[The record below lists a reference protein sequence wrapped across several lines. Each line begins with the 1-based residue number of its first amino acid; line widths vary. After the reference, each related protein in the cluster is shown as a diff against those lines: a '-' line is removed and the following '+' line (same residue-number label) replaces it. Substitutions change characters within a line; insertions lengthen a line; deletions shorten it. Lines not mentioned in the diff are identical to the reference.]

1 MSKWRQGSGP
11 PKILLDI
18 FMMLRGTTARPSP
31 GFCQNPSSMARRE
44 TVIHRHFFKTV
55 HSAELSLPLCAG
67 RALYRRP
74 ARRDSQQPTRRII
87 LSMALTDS
95 NVLKLAP
102 DAPTPAYRSAPHNI
116 EAEQSLLGAI
126 LVNNDAFYRVSD
138 FLEPKHFFEP
148 IHQTIYETTGSLIR
162 MGKIATP
169 VTLKTF
175 VPAETTMGGMT
186 VGQYLA
192 RLAAEATTIINAQ
205 DYGRTIYDMALRR
218 DLIRIGEDMVN
229 VAFDAPVDFAPRA
242 QIEDAERQL
251 YELAESGRYDG
262 GFQRFS
268 QALTVAVDM
277 AAKAFQRD
285 GNLSGIATGLR
296 DLDTKMGGLQA
307 SDLIIVAGRPGMGK
321 TALAPNIAYN
331 IAKAHRAEVQPDGT
345 MKSVN
350 GGIVGFFSCEMS
362 AEQLATRIL
371 AEQTGIASSMIRRG
385 GIKQDEFDRIRDY
398 TIKLEHLPLFV
409 DETGGLSIS
418 QLTARARRLKRQKGL
433 DLIVVDYIQ
442 LLQGSGKRGNDN
454 RVQEVT
460 EITTSLKAL
469 AKELNIPVIALSQL
483 SRQVESRDDKHPQLS
498 DLRESG
504 SIEQDADVVL
514 FVFREEYYLQNK
526 EPRAGTPEHEKWQ
539 LDMSLVHGRAEVIIA
554 KQRHGPT
561 GTVDLQFEGQFT
573 RFSDLVQDSH
583 LPTYTR

>member
-1 MSKWRQGSGP
+1 
-11 PKILLDI
+11 
-18 FMMLRGTTARPSP
+18 
-31 GFCQNPSSMARRE
+31 MA
-44 TVIHRHFFKTV
+44 
-55 HSAELSLPLCAG
+55 P
-67 RALYRRP
+67 
-74 ARRDSQQPTRRII
+74 
-87 LSMALTDS
+87 TDS

-102 DAPTPAYRSAPHNI
+102 DAGAPAFRSAPHNI
-116 EAEQSLLGAI
+116 EAEQALLGAI

-148 IHQTIYETTGSLIR
+148 IHQTIYETSGSLIR

-175 VPAETTMGGMT
+175 LPADTDIGGMT

-205 DYGRTIYDMALRR
+205 DYGRTIYELALRR
-218 DLIRIGEDMVN
+218 DLIGIGEDMVN
-229 VAFDAPVDFAPRA
+229 VAYDAPVDFAPRA
-242 QIEDAERQL
+242 QIEDAERRL

-262 GFQRFS
+262 GFQRFA

-285 GNLSGIATGLR
+285 GKLSGIATGLR
-296 DLDTKMGGLQA
+296 DLDTKMGGLQS
-307 SDLIIVAGRPGMGK
+307 SDLIIIAGRPGMGK
-321 TALAPNIAYN
+321 TSLATNIAYN
-331 IAKAHRAEVQPDGT
+331 VAKAHRAEVQADGT
-345 MKSVN
+345 MRSVN

-362 AEQLATRIL
+362 AEQLATRII
-371 AEQTGIASSMIRRG
+371 AERTGIPSSSIRRG
-385 GIKQDEFDRIRDY
+385 GITEADFEKIRDY
-398 TIKLEHLPLFV
+398 SIELQSLPFYV

-469 AKELNIPVIALSQL
+469 AKELNVPVIALSQL
-483 SRQVESRDDKHPQLS
+483 SRQVENRDDKRPQLA

-504 SIEQDADVVL
+504 SIEQDADVVM
-514 FVFREEYYLQNK
+514 FVYREEYYLANK
-526 EPRAGTPEHEKWQ
+526 EPRAGTPEYEKWQ
-539 LDMSLVHGRAEVIIA
+539 TEMDLAHGKAEVIIG

-561 GTVDLQFEGQFT
+561 GTVDLHFEASVT
-573 RFSDLVQDSH
+573 RFGDLAPDGQ
-583 LPTYTR
+583 LPDRTY

>member
-1 MSKWRQGSGP
+1 
-11 PKILLDI
+11 
-18 FMMLRGTTARPSP
+18 
-31 GFCQNPSSMARRE
+31 
-44 TVIHRHFFKTV
+44 
-55 HSAELSLPLCAG
+55 
-67 RALYRRP
+67 
-74 ARRDSQQPTRRII
+74 
-87 LSMALTDS
+87 MALTDS

-102 DAPTPAYRSAPHNI
+102 DAGTPAYRSAPHNI

-138 FLEPKHFFEP
+138 FLEAKHFFEP
-148 IHQTIYETTGSLIR
+148 IHQTIFETAGSLIR
-162 MGKIATP
+162 MGKVATP

-175 VPAETTMGGMT
+175 LPADTDIGGMT

-205 DYGRTIYDMALRR
+205 DYGRTVYDMSLRR

-229 VAFDAPVDFAPRA
+229 VAFDAPVDFTPRT

-268 QALTVAVDM
+268 QALTTAVDM

-285 GNLSGIATGLR
+285 GSLSGIATGLR

-321 TALAPNIAYN
+321 TALATNIAYN

-371 AEQTGIASSMIRRG
+371 AEQTSIASSMIRRG
-385 GIKQDEFDRIRDY
+385 GISEADFEKIRDY
-398 TIKLEHLPLFV
+398 SIELQSLPLYV

-433 DLIVVDYIQ
+433 DMIVIDYIQ
-442 LLQGSGKRGNDN
+442 LLQGSGKKSDN

-469 AKELNIPVIALSQL
+469 AKELNVPIIALSQL
-483 SRQVESRDDKHPQLS
+483 SRQVENRDDKRPQLA

-504 SIEQDADVVL
+504 SIEQDADVVI
-514 FVFREEYYLQNK
+514 FVYREEYYLANK
-526 EPRAGTPEHEKWQ
+526 EPRIGTPEYEKWQ
-539 LDMSLVHGRAEVIIA
+539 LDMSLVHGKAEIIIG

-561 GTVDLQFEGQFT
+561 GTVEVQFEGQFT
-573 RFSDLVQDSH
+573 RFSDLAQDGH
-583 LPTYTR
+583 MPDRGY

>member
-1 MSKWRQGSGP
+1 
-11 PKILLDI
+11 
-18 FMMLRGTTARPSP
+18 
-31 GFCQNPSSMARRE
+31 MA
-44 TVIHRHFFKTV
+44 
-55 HSAELSLPLCAG
+55 SA
-67 RALYRRP
+67 
-74 ARRDSQQPTRRII
+74 
-87 LSMALTDS
+87 DS

-102 DAPTPAYRSAPHNI
+102 DAGTPAYRSAPHNI

-148 IHQTIYETTGSLIR
+148 IHQTIFETAGSLIR
-162 MGKIATP
+162 MGKVATP

-175 VPAETTMGGMT
+175 VPAETDIGGMT

-192 RLAAEATTIINAQ
+192 RLAAEATTIINAH
-205 DYGRTIYDMALRR
+205 DYGRTIYELALRR

-242 QIEDAERQL
+242 QIEDAERRL

-262 GFQRFS
+262 GFQRFA

-277 AAKAFQRD
+277 AANAYQRD
-285 GNLSGIATGLR
+285 GKLSGIATGLR
-296 DLDTKMGGLQA
+296 DLDIKMGGLQP

-321 TALAPNIAYN
+321 TALATNIAYN
-331 IAKAHRAEVQPDGT
+331 VAKAHRAEVQADGT
-345 MKSVN
+345 MKTVN

-371 AEQTGIASSMIRRG
+371 AEQTSIASSTIRRG
-385 GIKQDEFDRIRDY
+385 GITETDFEKIRDY
-398 TIKLEHLPLFV
+398 SIELQSLPLYV

-469 AKELNIPVIALSQL
+469 AKELNVPDHRAVAIVASGRKPRRQAPATVRLARIRLDRTGRRRRDVRV
-483 SRQVESRDDKHPQLS
+483 SRGIL
-498 DLRESG
+498 
-504 SIEQDADVVL
+504 
-514 FVFREEYYLQNK
+514 
-526 EPRAGTPEHEKWQ
+526 PRQQGAAGRHAGIRKMAARHVAGAWQ
-539 LDMSLVHGRAEVIIA
+539 GRSHHRQAAPWPHRHGRTAVRGPVHPV
-554 KQRHGPT
+554 QRSVPRQPPARA
-561 GTVDLQFEGQFT
+561 D
-573 RFSDLVQDSH
+573 
-583 LPTYTR
+583 Y